1 MKEVYNSPE
10 QIKVQELKNI
20 LDDNGIDCIVVE
32 KNSPYVDASGN
43 LTTYSVSVNDE
54 DFDKANEL
62 FAAFKNR
69 IKNSEVMPWCDK
81 CGSDNV
87 TKEVIYHKRS
97 SIWFLINALFLFV
110 LFVLCPARDL
120 TLEASRWAMLFFGIL
135 FIVQY
140 FRGNKEEVFTCHS
153 CHNRFHRH

>member
-1 MKEVYNSPE
+1 MKTGKTTNSMKEVYNTPE

-62 FAAFKNR
+62 FAAFKNQ
-69 IKNSEVMPWCDK
+69 IKNSACLRHALPKSRLTQSSTRRYSSACSRSMPSITLVDRVWP
-81 CGSDNV
+81 GLVYVRPYIVLTSSRALS
-87 TKEVIYHKRS
+87 TVI
-97 SIWFLINALFLFV
+97 
-110 LFVLCPARDL
+110 
-120 TLEASRWAMLFFGIL
+120 LE
-135 FIVQY
+135 
-140 FRGNKEEVFTCHS
+140 
-153 CHNRFHRH
+153 